1 MMNIFWNYSVEIHS
15 LLDTI
20 SSDNANTEYRNITR
34 DICDDVTTKSSLNY
48 YVLSD
53 MQYKHGKQ
61 YIKKFRM
68 ILNRLA

>member
-1 MMNIFWNYSVEIHS
+1 MVEHDEHFWNYSVEIHS

-34 DICDDVTTKSSLNY
+34 DILCEDVTTKSSLILF
-48 YVLSD
+48 LSD

-61 YIKKFRM
+61 YIKT
-68 ILNRLA
+68 I